1 MSRPRTVAKAYEM
14 QRRMISLYRS
24 DRGGTAWRYCSSFP
38 VFFSSNPYVVAT
50 YVRLEWQN
58 GCFPFRWI
66 GVASLLTLK
75 ADRADLDISSSSSLV
90 NGRVA
95 ADGEPPRQEIENEKC
110 RRAITEERATRGRR
124 RSSDGGRQL
133 RVLRCGG
140 GGRAL
145 SVALVASTVV
155 MAHLPVVV
163 VRVLCEILG
172 RSR

>member
-1 MSRPRTVAKAYEM
+1 MRRPRTVVKAYEM

-24 DRGGTAWRYCSSFP
+24 DGGGMAWRSVIWNFG
-38 VFFSSNPYVVAT
+38 VKVALS
-50 YVRLEWQN
+50 V
-58 GCFPFRWI
+58 PP
-66 GVASLLTLK
+66 LLL

-95 ADGEPPRQEIENEKC
+95 ADGQPPQQEIENEKC

-124 RSSDGGRQL
+124 RSSDGSWQL
-133 RVLRCGG
+133 HILRCGG

-145 SVALVASTVV
+145 SGASVASTVV
-155 MAHLPVVV
+155 MTHLPVVV